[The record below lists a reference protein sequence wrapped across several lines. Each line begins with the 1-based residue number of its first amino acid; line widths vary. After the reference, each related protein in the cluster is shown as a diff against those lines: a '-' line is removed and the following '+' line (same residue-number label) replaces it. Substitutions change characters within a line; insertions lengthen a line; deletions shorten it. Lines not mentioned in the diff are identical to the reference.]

1 VSEFAGSH
9 IVVTGAS
16 TGIGLAT
23 TRMLATR
30 GARVFL
36 VARNSVKLREAED
49 LIAGQGGKAAA
60 LAADVSDRS
69 ALLAA
74 LEAAQAAFG
83 PIHGLFANA
92 GTGGKFAALGDYA
105 DATFDEVIRTN
116 LTSVFW
122 AIKHVLPGMIERRRG
137 SIVVT
142 GSLASER
149 GMPNNVAYVVS
160 KHGVLGLARAAAVEA
175 APHNVRVNCLVPG
188 LIETPMLMQLD
199 PHAPAGAIRAR
210 LGPGV
215 PMGRIGTAE
224 EAAELACFLLSD
236 RSSHVTAQAIAVDGG
251 ILGTHT
257 PR

>member
-1 VSEFAGSH
+1 MSEFAGSH

-92 GTGGKFAALGDYA
+92 GTGGKA
-105 DATFDEVIRTN
+105 
-116 LTSVFW
+116 TSVLVR
-122 AIKHVLPGMIERRRG
+122 AVRG
-137 SIVVT
+137 S
-142 GSLASER
+142 
-149 GMPNNVAYVVS
+149 
-160 KHGVLGLARAAAVEA
+160 
-175 APHNVRVNCLVPG
+175 
-188 LIETPMLMQLD
+188 
-199 PHAPAGAIRAR
+199 
-210 LGPGV
+210 
-215 PMGRIGTAE
+215 
-224 EAAELACFLLSD
+224 
-236 RSSHVTAQAIAVDGG
+236 
-251 ILGTHT
+251 
-257 PR
+257 